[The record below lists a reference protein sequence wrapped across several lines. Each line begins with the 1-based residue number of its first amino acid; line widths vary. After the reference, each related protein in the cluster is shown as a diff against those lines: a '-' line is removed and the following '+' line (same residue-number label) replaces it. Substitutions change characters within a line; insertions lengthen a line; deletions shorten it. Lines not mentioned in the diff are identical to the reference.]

1 LKLIAAQLKPKKG
14 DVVINPKTEMGYF
27 GQMNIER
34 LDPALSIIEEME
46 KSAVSLDQKAI
57 RQVCGNMLFSG
68 DLAKKKIKVLSG
80 GEKSRVMLGKII
92 LQQCNLLLLDEPTN
106 HLDMD
111 SCESLLA
118 ATEVFPGAVLIVT
131 HSEYF
136 LKKLA
141 NKLIVF
147 DDNKVQFF
155 DGDYELFLAKLG
167 WSNESK

>member
-1 LKLIAAQLKPKKG
+1 
-14 DVVINPKTEMGYF
+14 
-27 GQMNIER
+27 
-34 LDPALSIIEEME
+34 
-46 KSAVSLDQKAI
+46 
-57 RQVCGNMLFSG
+57 MLFSG